1 MNDVCRARAGHNPG
15 HGVAVERVRN
25 GHGGAD
31 STHARDPEVLPISP
45 ERANRSCR
53 FAAQLF
59 AFSTADTHDAVLCK
73 DTEEL
78 ITVPARRCVDGVE
91 HRFAEVGTVF
101 RRRACVQ

>member
-1 MNDVCRARAGHNPG
+1 LHVQLLTKFGDALRLAIFLRKH
-15 HGVAVERVRN
+15 R
-25 GHGGAD
+25 
-31 STHARDPEVLPISP
+31 I
-45 ERANRSCR
+45 RSGR